1 VPTPLPTVITMA
13 WPKET
18 RYLGKASPRLEGP
31 AKVTGRARYTSDI
44 MPAGVLYGAI
54 LRSKWPSARVHSI
67 DLAKAKAAPGVKAA
81 ILVKAGEVD
90 VSYYGQELAA
100 VAAVSRQAALDALEL
115 IVVKATSRPFV
126 VNELDAIKPDAPS
139 VAAGQPNLGYGK
151 SSESGDVD
159 AAFAASAAVIEGSY
173 ETQVEFHHP
182 LESHGHVVV
191 WEGDEMTAWSS
202 TQAVYGVR
210 TGFANALGVPQ
221 NKVRVIC
228 EHMGGGFGS
237 KFNPNIEGV
246 LCARLAQAAG
256 APVKLMLTR
265 AEEALAVGNRPS
277 SFQKIKLGADSQGKL
292 TAFQLESFGT
302 PGFSSGITSAGGS
315 GRASFPAPYIYKP
328 AATRVKQGS
337 VAVNAGQSCAMRAP
351 GHPVAS
357 AGIEAALDDLA
368 AKLGMDPVEIRLK
381 NDPFEIRRNEYVL
394 GAGKFGWKQ
403 KYHKPGDTPGP
414 FKRGVGCAGAA
425 WMNGNRPSQVEL
437 QANPDGTVEVRIGT
451 QDLGTGS
458 RTVVQV
464 VAAELLGLERD
475 AIHVQVGDTSFPF
488 SGASGG
494 SVTTVS
500 ITPAVYDGCEN
511 LIAELKKASGLA
523 DPRGEKFK
531 EACGK
536 LRNMPLRVI
545 GRWREGL
552 STGGAGGVQFAEVE
566 VDTETGFVKLL
577 KILAVQD
584 CGLVVNKLTCES
596 QINGG
601 VIMGIG
607 YALYEQR
614 IMDRA
619 TGVVLNPNFET
630 YKLPGAADI
639 PEIEIVL
646 LDMPERGVI
655 GVGEPCT
662 IPTASAIAN
671 AVANAIGVRVS
682 SLPITPDKVLAALGK
697 VPANARER
705 VAAGDRAQAFAAVAA
720 FPACD
725 ANERF
730 A

>member
-1 VPTPLPTVITMA
+1 MP

-18 RYLGKASPRLEGP
+18 RYLGKSAPRVDAP
-31 AKVTGRARYTSDI
+31 AKVTGRAKFTSD
-44 MPAGVLYGAI
+44 MVPAGLLYGAI
-54 LRSKWPSARVHSI
+54 LRSRWPAARIKSV
-67 DLAKAKAAPGVKAA
+67 DLSKAKSAPGIKAA
-81 ILVKAGEVD
+81 ILAKEGEFD
-90 VSYYGQELAA
+90 INYYGQEIAA
-100 VAAVSRQAALDALEL
+100 VAGASRQAVLDALAL
-115 IVVKATSRPFV
+115 IVVNATPRPFV
-126 VNELDAIKPDAPS
+126 VKELDAIKPDAPS
-139 VAAGQPNLGYGK
+139 VSAGKPNLGFGQAK
-151 SSESGDVD
+151 NSGDVD
-159 AAFAASAAVIEGSY
+159 AAFASAAAVIEGNYS
-173 ETQVEFHHP
+173 TPIEFHHP
-182 LESHGHVVV
+182 LESHGHTVA

-202 TQAVYGVR
+202 TQAVFGCR
-210 TGFANALGVPQ
+210 TAFSGALGVPQ
-221 NKVRVIC
+221 NKIRVIC

-237 KFNPNIEGV
+237 KFNPGAEGI

-265 AEEALAVGNRPS
+265 FEQALAVGNRPS
-277 SFQKIKLGADSQGKL
+277 SYQKIKLAADASGKL

-302 PGFSSGITSAGGS
+302 PGFSSGVSNAGGS
-315 GRASFPAPYIYKP
+315 GGASFPAPYIYKP
-328 AATRVKQGS
+328 EATRIKQGS

-381 NDPFEIRRNEYVL
+381 NDPSEIRRREYEL
-394 GAGKFGWKQ
+394 GRERFDWKQ
-403 KYHKPGDTPGP
+403 KYHKPGATPGP
-414 FKRGVGCAGAA
+414 IKVGIGCAGAA
-425 WMNGNRPSQVEL
+425 WMNGNRPSQCEL

-464 VAAELLGLERD
+464 VAAEMLGLELS
-475 AIHVQVGDTSFPF
+475 AIDVQVGDTSFPF
-488 SGASGG
+488 SGPSGG
-494 SVTTVS
+494 STTTVS
-500 ITPAVYDGCEN
+500 ITPAVYDACEN
-511 LIAELKKASGLA
+511 VLAELKKASGID
-523 DPRGEKFK
+523 DPRGAKWK

-552 STGGAGGVQFAEVE
+552 STGGACGVQFAEVE
-566 VDTETGFVKLL
+566 VDTETGFVKLR
-577 KILAVQD
+577 KILVVQD

-607 YALYEQR
+607 YALYESR
-614 IMDRA
+614 VMDRA
-619 TGVVLNPNFET
+619 SGVVLNPNFET

-639 PEIEIVL
+639 PPIDILL

-671 AVANAIGVRVS
+671 AVANAIGVRVG

-697 VPANARER
+697 VPPAVRDATATLELSNAFAT
-705 VAAGDRAQAFAAVAA
+705 VAALPAVAR
-720 FPACD
+720 
-725 ANERF
+725 NTTLS
-730 A
+730 